1 MALTHRRRDHRRSIS
16 GLQSTFVCA
25 SKTHT
30 RVGRFSFGT
39 ISHFFTICSAMHEVS
54 NGRPKKASVN
64 PGKFLESIKTTS
76 VCRKLGE
83 SLGSVEE
90 RGKVRCPV
98 QSMPA
103 FSVFALDDD
112 DEDDDD
118 EEDDDD
124 DDDDDDE
131 DEDDEDDDDDDDDD
145 VGETTVE
152 GSEFGSDAFPCGCTS
167 VRLSKPKRNCSS
179 VIFWQNN
186 SC

>member
-1 MALTHRRRDHRRSIS
+1 
-16 GLQSTFVCA
+16 
-25 SKTHT
+25 
-30 RVGRFSFGT
+30 
-39 ISHFFTICSAMHEVS
+39 MHEVS

-64 PGKFLESIKTTS
+64 PGKFLESIKITS

-112 DEDDDD
+112 D
-118 EEDDDD
+118 
-124 DDDDDDE
+124 DDDDE
-131 DEDDEDDDDDDDDD
+131 DEDDEDDDDDDDD

-167 VRLSKPKRNCSS
+167 VRLSKPKRNYSS